1 MEVFFMEIRGVAGN
15 IPAAYTSKQEVD
27 QPKSDQVKVE
37 AQDEFV
43 KSDESAKKVTYD
55 KPKVDQATIDRL
67 YEESNR
73 AYNYLK
79 QIVAQLLERQ
89 GLTFQDWS
97 KVEVDD
103 QARAEANALISEGGE
118 LSPEKVS
125 DRIVEFA
132 KAISGGDKSKID
144 TLREA
149 IDKGFEEAAR
159 ILGGE
164 LPEISQKTY
173 DLVMEKLDNWA
184 QE

>member
-1 MEVFFMEIRGVAGN
+1 MEIRGVASN

-27 QPKSDQVKVE
+27 CECQPKSEVE

>member
-1 MEVFFMEIRGVAGN
+1 MEIRGVASN

>member
-1 MEVFFMEIRGVAGN
+1 MEIRGVAGS
-15 IPAAYTSKQEVD
+15 IPAAYTSKQEAE
-27 QPKSDQVKVE
+27 QPKSNQAKVE
-37 AQDEFV
+37 AQDEYV
-43 KSDESAKKVTYD
+43 KSDESAKKATYD

-67 YEESNR
+67 YQESNR

-144 TLREA
+144 TLKEA
-149 IDKGFEEAAR
+149 IEKGFAEAAR

-164 LPEISQKTY
+164 LPEVSQKTY
-173 DLVMEKLDNWA
+173 DLVMEKLDKWV

>member
-1 MEVFFMEIRGVAGN
+1 MEIRGVAGN

>member
-1 MEVFFMEIRGVAGN
+1 MEIRGVASN

-103 QARAEANALISEGGE
+103 QARAEANAL
-118 LSPEKVS
+118 
-125 DRIVEFA
+125 
-132 KAISGGDKSKID
+132 
-144 TLREA
+144 
-149 IDKGFEEAAR
+149 
-159 ILGGE
+159 
-164 LPEISQKTY
+164 
-173 DLVMEKLDNWA
+173 
-184 QE
+184 